1 MLFNTECIVFLKYV
15 NFKTGLEYPVL
26 GFTSRKTPAL
36 FIKNFSPGPFSQV
49 FIPVFKPVQPGQ
61 QFGNCNIELR
71 RDVPVKVDLHQQ

>member
-1 MLFNTECIVFLKYV
+1 MLFNTERIVFLKYV

-36 FIKNFSPGPFSQV
+36 FIKNFSSGRLFQV
-49 FIPVFKPVQPGQ
+49 FIPVFEPIQPRQ
-61 QFGNCNIELR
+61 QFGDGDIELR